1 MIHVRNVSKSFDGRN
16 VLHDVTFSLRPGEFV
31 GLVGPSGGGKS
42 VLLKL
47 LGDVIEPDSGSVDF
61 DTESDSVRA
70 ANINTAGAPAGGLP
84 GRPDRESK
92 PKDGQQITTGFLFQ
106 EGALFDSMTVLE
118 NVAFP
123 LIAKRTDPTYAKVGR
138 DEAFARAHKI
148 LAAVGLSKAWS
159 KVPGQLSGGM
169 RRRVAIARALVSE
182 PELVLLDDPTGGLDP
197 VAASVIISLI
207 KALHNE
213 YKPTVI
219 FVSHDIRRLLP
230 NVERVLGLFGG
241 TIVCDLPPDQLVAK
255 AGPDVLKFLATRF
268 DFDGFK
274 SAGPNAEVRHGE

>member
-1 MIHVRNVSKSFDGRN
+1 MIHVRNVSKDFDGRN

-61 DTESDSVRA
+61 DTESFSDHADNRSA
-70 ANINTAGAPAGGLP
+70 TAGGSPERS
-84 GRPDRESK
+84 GRELK

-123 LIAKRTDPTYAKVGR
+123 LVAKRTDPTYAKVGR

-148 LAAVGLSKAWS
+148 LASVGLTKAWS

-182 PELVLLDDPTGGLDP
+182 PQLVLLDDPTGGLDP
-197 VAASVIISLI
+197 VAASVIIHLI
-207 KALHNE
+207 KELHRE
-213 YKPTVI
+213 YKPTVM

-241 TIVCDLPPDQLVAK
+241 TIVCDLAPDQLAAK
-255 AGPDVLKFLATRF
+255 ASPAVLKFLATRF
-268 DFDGFK
+268 DFDGFNP
-274 SAGPNAEVRHGE
+274 AGQTAEVRHGE